1 MKVLVAGSGIIGVS
15 SAYYLAKAGYD
26 VTVIDREDG
35 AAMGTSH
42 ANAGQ
47 LSYAMSSPWAAP
59 GVPYKA
65 IRWMFSKYAP
75 LIVNPRLSFI
85 TIKFIIGIL
94 RNCTTNRYITNKSRM
109 MRVSSFSKKTVA
121 EFINEND
128 FDFELRNNGVLQI
141 FRTNKQ
147 LAECKKDIAI
157 YEKYGVKYELLDAEG
172 CVKAEPGL
180 RHVKNKI
187 KGGLRLI
194 EDQSANCFMFVN
206 KLVEKCRTL
215 GVNFEYGVE
224 INKINTI
231 DGNVSSIETS
241 NGEYMADNYVVAL
254 GCDSSSV
261 LKPLGV
267 LLPIYPVKG
276 YSITLPVKEDLDAP
290 QGSLV
295 DETYKVAI
303 TRLGDKVRVAGI
315 AELTGYDKSLS
326 NKGEEITTFVINNI
340 FPKATKETMD
350 NEFWAG
356 LRPMTPD
363 GTPIIGKTQYRNL
376 FLNTGHGTL
385 GWTMGLGSG
394 KLISLIISGDNT
406 QVDLDGLG
414 IERYQ

>member
-1 MKVLVAGSGIIGVS
+1 MKVVVAGSGIIGVS
-15 SAYYLAKAGYD
+15 SAYYLAKAGHE
-26 VTVIDREDG
+26 VTVIDREDS
-35 AAMGTSH
+35 AAMGTSR

-59 GVPYKA
+59 GVPFKA

-75 LIVNPRLSFI
+75 LIVNPRLSI
-85 TIKFIIGIL
+85 NTIKFIFNIL
-94 RNCTTNRYITNKSRM
+94 RNCTTSRYITNKSRM

-128 FDFELRNNGVLQI
+128 FDFELRSHGVLQV
-141 FRTNKQ
+141 FRTRKQ
-147 LAECKKDIAI
+147 VVDSKNDTAI
-157 YEKYGVKYELLDAEG
+157 YDKYDVKYELLDVEG
-172 CVKAEPGL
+172 CIKAEPGL

-187 KGGLRLI
+187 KGGLRLL

-206 KLVEKCRTL
+206 KLVDECKSL
-215 GVNFEYGVE
+215 GVKFEYGVE
-224 INKINTI
+224 INKINTL
-231 DGNVSSIETS
+231 DGNVSSIDTS
-241 NGEYMADNYVVAL
+241 RGQYIADNYVIAL
-254 GCDSSSV
+254 GCDSSSL
-261 LKPLGV
+261 LKPLGI

-276 YSITLPVKEDLDAP
+276 YSITLPVKEDIDAP
-290 QGSLV
+290 QGSLL

-315 AELTGYDKSLS
+315 AELTGNDKSLS
-326 NKGEEITTFVINNI
+326 NKGEKLTTFVINNI
-340 FPKATKETMD
+340 FPKATKATID

-363 GTPIIGKTQYRNL
+363 GTPIIGKTKYRNL

-394 KLISLIISGDNT
+394 KLISLIVSGDNS
-406 QVDLDGLG
+406 QIDLDGLG
-414 IERYQ
+414 LERYN